1 MNIITLRDIAKTY
14 PRYPSGFHR
23 LKEVLTGKR
32 HHEEFTALH
41 PLSMDIQKGEV
52 LGIIG
57 MNGAGKS
64 TLLKILAGTLTP
76 SRGALAI
83 HGRTSALL
91 ELGAGFHPELSGRD
105 NVRLSCAATGMTS
118 EQIDEVYPSIID
130 FAGIAD
136 FMEQPVKTYS
146 SGMFVR
152 LAFAVATSVDPDILI
167 IDEALSVGDGAFAR
181 RSFDRIMGFKK
192 AGKTIIFCSHSLYQ
206 VEAICTRVI
215 WMHQG
220 CLMMEGDPASVISAY
235 NAFLSGAPSSPEA
248 CNINGLL
255 HIQEQPMGPTPHVQ
269 GHARIEKVEV
279 AVDGKPG
286 RELEA
291 WCCESTL
298 SINIRFSS
306 DPSLPTP
313 TLGIAIVAP
322 DGRFICSSGSHND
335 GLTLQ
340 RNAKGEGAVTLIYPA
355 MPLLKGHYTVSV
367 YLMCEN
373 AIHIY
378 DQANGIAELI
388 FKQHDLQQGIV
399 SLPHSWRID
408 SL

>member
-1 MNIITLRDIAKTY
+1 MNIITLRNIGKTY
-14 PRYPSGFHR
+14 PRYSSGFDR
-23 LKEVLTGKR
+23 LKEVLTGRR

-41 PLSMDIQKGEV
+41 PLSLEIQEGEV
-52 LGIIG
+52 VGLIG

-76 SRGALAI
+76 SSGTRSI
-83 HGRTSALL
+83 HGRISALL
-91 ELGAGFHPELSGRD
+91 ELGAGFHPELSGSD
-105 NVRLSCAATGMTS
+105 NVRLSCAATGMPP
-118 EQIDEVYPSIID
+118 EQIDEIYPSIID
-130 FAGIAD
+130 FAGIHD

-167 IDEALSVGDGAFAR
+167 VDEALSVGDGAFAR
-181 RSFDRIMGFKK
+181 RSFDRIMGFKR

-220 CLMMEGDPASVISAY
+220 RLMMDGDPASVISAY
-235 NAFLSGAPSSPEA
+235 NAFLSGDSSTTQTSNTNESS
-248 CNINGLL
+248 N
-255 HIQEQPMGPTPHVQ
+255 QKESPTPPASHVH
-269 GHARIEKVEV
+269 GHARIEGVEV

-286 RELEA
+286 KELTA
-291 WCCESTL
+291 LCCESTL
-298 SINIRFSS
+298 SINVRFSS

-335 GLTLQ
+335 GVILQ
-340 RNAKGEGAVTLIYPA
+340 RNASGEGTATLTYPA
-355 MPLLKGHYTVSV
+355 MPLLKGHYMVSV

-378 DQANGIAELI
+378 DQANSVAELI
-388 FKQHDLQQGIV
+388 FKQRDLQQGIV
-399 SLPHSWRID
+399 SLPHSW
-408 SL
+408 STESS